1 MHSFSL
7 CGHCY
12 RQIFTASATAATT
25 IQQAVAPSDT
35 ADWQSR
41 LQQFDDADIS
51 VLTANTTGT
60 ATDSASSSSSVSKQ
74 HRAGTNKAV
83 VLAPW
88 LVSQLIAGI
97 PSVEDCGTVED
108 ELQLI
113 EQEAD
118 VSPTWSA
125 TSSSLAQRMYSPEI
139 NRVPVAGKAPK
150 EEGRLKV
157 IVSITSLLSTTCE
170 QIVVTLV
177 LCHR

>member
-1 MHSFSL
+1 ML
-7 CGHCY
+7 RCY
-12 RQIFTASATAATT
+12 EQIFTATTTASTT
-25 IQQAVAPSDT
+25 TQQAVAPSDT
-35 ADWQSR
+35 ADWQLH
-41 LQQFDDADIS
+41 LQQFDDADVS
-51 VLTANTTGT
+51 VLVTST

-74 HRAGTNKAV
+74 HRARNNKAAAAAAKTPAV

-88 LVSQLIAGI
+88 IVSQLIAGI

-113 EQEAD
+113 DQEAD

-125 TSSSLAQRMYSPEI
+125 TSSSLAQRLYSPEF

-157 IVSITSLLSTTCE
+157 YSICYILYT
-170 QIVVTLV
+170 IYYN
-177 LCHR
+177 H